1 MHEQINPLPAHH
13 HHRTP
18 SGKLLLEHCVSVWR
32 ARWIRGAP
40 PGRPFKMGVGCQRGQ
55 SGQQMALTFGSSRAC
70 LGGREQPSLAHFRQL
85 SPVAAGRPG
94 PAPLCVTVLPA
105 ELLGGGSSFVGPWS
119 QLTPLPDPAALITQM
134 LHSSEASPTQT
145 LSPHLLQRGHP
156 STSRSELAVS
166 MWSDLEDTLLIYT
179 LVTFPFRLSFRFLFC
194 NTSNKCLPI

>member
-1 MHEQINPLPAHH
+1 MDTRCPTWAPLQDGSWLPAWA
-13 HHRTP
+13 
-18 SGKLLLEHCVSVWR
+18 VWSADGPNFRLFQGLPRWQR
-32 ARWIRGAP
+32 AA
-40 PGRPFKMGVGCQRGQ
+40 Q
-55 SGQQMALTFGSSRAC
+55 
-70 LGGREQPSLAHFRQL
+70 
-85 SPVAAGRPG
+85 PG
-94 PAPLCVTVLPA
+94 PLSAAEPGGSRKARPCPLVCNSASCRAPW
-105 ELLGGGSSFVGPWS
+105 GGSSFVGPWS

-156 STSRSELAVS
+156 GTSRSELAVS